1 MVLIRLEAILNK
13 FLGTKNVAFKMENKD
28 NFLLNTSTR
37 PWNLQV
43 GKDRCVIITGIVL
56 VTGKSDKSTETNKER
71 WKGTFQSLYK
81 KLLRNISGISQRATQ
96 VRPKLKDSC

>member
-28 NFLLNTSTR
+28 IFLLDTSTR

-56 VTGKSDKSTETNKER
+56 ETGKSDKTETNKEK
-71 WKGTFQSLYK
+71 WKGT
-81 KLLRNISGISQRATQ
+81 LRNISGISQRATQ
-96 VRPKLKDSC
+96 VRPKLKASC

>member
-1 MVLIRLEAILNK
+1 MALIRLETILNK

-56 VTGKSDKSTETNKER
+56 VTGKSDKTETNKEK
-71 WKGTFQSLYK
+71 WKGTYQSLYK
-81 KLLRNISGISQRATQ
+81 TLLRNISGISQRATQ